1 MDLERFV
8 SAQEGSY
15 ERALVEIRRG
25 RKTGHWMWF
34 IFPQLR
40 GLGHSDMSIRYAL
53 GSLEEAQAY
62 LEHPLLG
69 PRLRECVAALQDVIG
84 KSAEEV
90 FGTVDA
96 QKLCSSLTLFEA
108 TKTNTAIFDAAL
120 VRWFAGRHDQRT
132 IALLS

>member
-1 MDLERFV
+1 MDFERFV
-8 SAQEGSY
+8 SAQEGIY
-15 ERALVEIRRG
+15 EGALAQIRRG

-53 GSLEEAQAY
+53 GSLDEAQAY
-62 LEHPLLG
+62 LEHPVLG

-96 QKLCSSLTLFEA
+96 QKLRSSLTLFEA
-108 TKTNTAIFDAAL
+108 TNITHAMFDAAL
-120 VRWFAGRHDQRT
+120 VRWFAGQRDQRT